1 MIPILLVLMVSPL
14 PCRLSRG
21 SSMSN
26 LLNPELAISSP
37 LRITGPHCLSAMI
50 IFAHLP
56 ISSSPLHLLPTT
68 PQPHFAIQNT

>member
-21 SSMSN
+21 SSVSN

-37 LRITGPHCLSAMI
+37 LRITGSHCASAMI

-56 ISSSPLHLLPTT
+56 MSGSRLEPLPTT
-68 PQPHFAIQNT
+68 PQPQFAIQNT